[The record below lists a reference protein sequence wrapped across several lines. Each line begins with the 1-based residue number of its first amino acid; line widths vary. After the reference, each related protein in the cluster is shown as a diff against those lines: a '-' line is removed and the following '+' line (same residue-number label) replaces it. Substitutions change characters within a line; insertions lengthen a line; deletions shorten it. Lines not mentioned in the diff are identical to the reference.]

1 MPRNFSLGGKWNTA
15 ALRDPRVMM
24 RVLIG
29 VLLAA
34 NLAMAVVAFKP
45 FGGSADDLR
54 AQQASL
60 QAQLIKL
67 QLNVEANKKKV
78 ENVQIAREQGD
89 QFLAKYFMDERTT
102 SSQIDDELLK
112 DSQSAGIKQLPASF
126 EREPIEGSDSLE
138 MLNVTQGL
146 EGTYENLTKYI
157 NLLDK
162 SPRFL
167 IVDGMETTAPLQN
180 GKMLSI
186 TIKIRT
192 FARAEGATVL

>member
-1 MPRNFSLGGKWNTA
+1 MPRNFSLGAKWNTA

-67 QLNVEANKKKV
+67 QLNVEVNKKKV

-89 QFLAKYFMDERTT
+89 QFLTKYFMDERTT

-138 MLNVTQGL
+138 MLNITQGL

>member
-1 MPRNFSLGGKWNTA
+1 MPRNFSLGGKWNSA

-89 QFLAKYFMDERTT
+89 QFLTKYFMDERTT

-112 DSQSAGIKQLPASF
+112 DSQSAGIKQLPASY
-126 EREPIEGSDSLE
+126 EREPIEGSDTLE

>member
-29 VLLAA
+29 VLLVA

-89 QFLAKYFMDERTT
+89 QFLTKYFMDERTT

-112 DSQSAGIKQLPASF
+112 DSQSAGIKQLPASY

>member
-1 MPRNFSLGGKWNTA
+1 MPRNFSLGGKWNAA

-89 QFLAKYFMDERTT
+89 QFLTKYFMDERTT

-112 DSQSAGIKQLPASF
+112 DAQSAGIKQLPASY

-180 GKMLSI
+180 GKMLNI

>member
-1 MPRNFSLGGKWNTA
+1 MPKNFSLVGKWNTA

-89 QFLAKYFMDERTT
+89 QFLTKYFMDERTT

-112 DSQSAGIKQLPASF
+112 DSQSSGIKQLPASY

-138 MLNVTQGL
+138 MLNITQGL

-162 SPRFL
+162 SPRFM

>member
-1 MPRNFSLGGKWNTA
+1 MPRNFSLGGKWNAA

-67 QLNVEANKKKV
+67 QLSVEANKKKV

-89 QFLAKYFMDERTT
+89 QFLTKYFMDERTT

-112 DSQSAGIKQLPASF
+112 DSQSAGIKQLPASY
-126 EREPIEGSDSLE
+126 EREPIEGSDTLE